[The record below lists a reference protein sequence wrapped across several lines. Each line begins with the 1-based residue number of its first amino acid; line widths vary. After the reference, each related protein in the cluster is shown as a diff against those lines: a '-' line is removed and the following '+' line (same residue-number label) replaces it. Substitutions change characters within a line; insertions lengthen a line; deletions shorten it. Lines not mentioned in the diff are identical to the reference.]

1 MNQLV
6 VPIVR
11 RMTLSEFL
19 VWNAPGPCR
28 WQLID
33 GEAVEMAPTGWLH
46 GAVHAEFMRLLGNHL
61 VAVGSDCRVIAAP
74 GIVPSVRPEINF
86 RIPDVGVTREP
97 VSDRQLIGT
106 PCLLAEILSPSNEA
120 ETRLNIEAFKTI
132 PSVEE
137 LLLLRSSRIEAEL
150 LRRRLDGTWPA
161 KPAYLDADATLTLS
175 SIGFTTPLAALYRT
189 TGL

>member
-6 VPIVR
+6 DPIVR

-33 GEAVEMAPTGWLH
+33 GEALEMAPTAWLH
-46 GAVHAEFMRLLGNHL
+46 GAVHAEFIRLLGNHL
-61 VAVGSDCRVIAAP
+61 VAVGGAWRVIAAP
-74 GIVPSVRPEINF
+74 GVVPMVRPEINF
-86 RIPDVGVTREP
+86 RIPDIGVTREP
-97 VSDRQLIGT
+97 VSDRQMIGT

-132 PSVEE
+132 PSVAEI
-137 LLLLRSSRIEAEL
+137 LLLRSSRIEGEL
-150 LRRRLDGTWPA
+150 FRRRSDGTWPA
-161 KPAYLDADATLTLS
+161 KPALLEADATLTLS
-175 SIGFTTPLAALYRT
+175 SIGFTIPLAALHRT